1 MSPSD
6 KEGKKKRRGQK
17 GNHQDMTERRYHR
30 RGPEAVYTLTKAV
43 THIRLSE
50 TNACK
55 LAALDQLAPVY
66 QALCQQYVTYFCIEE
81 EPDKFHDPVF
91 VTPLSE
97 RWHRV
102 AIQQAAG
109 IARSWRTNREQAY
122 QDYLEKMENF
132 LEERATPDQHPKYK
146 EPEWE
151 EWNTP
156 ILRQTCIQANVNVV
170 VLEVSNDST
179 FDYWLRISTL
189 EKRRTIRIPVKL
201 ADYHRK
207 ALEGKS
213 INSSV
218 TLNRRGDGWWLT
230 LSYEEK
236 VAVQTKPD
244 APVIGIDVGIANFLT
259 SSDGKHYG
267 TFHGKLRE
275 RQKRDREKRRRKA
288 KLRAC
293 LKKKGVEKLP
303 STSSKSGQRLTHH
316 VRQEIN
322 RAVNVCLDEH
332 PGARIAYEALSVSS
346 MKFKARAMN
355 AYLRASNLARIPEKI
370 AWETAKRGMA
380 ATTVKSAYSSQECSV
395 CHYPDRANRPDQ
407 QTFCCIVCGYCT
419 HADHNA
425 ALNVARRW
433 GDEDLHTC
441 TCKEEVKAVL
451 MRRHEVWKQKNGWL

>member
-1 MSPSD
+1 MTERQHP
-6 KEGKKKRRGQK
+6 RRGQ
-17 GNHQDMTERRYHR
+17 DT
-30 RGPEAVYTLTKAV
+30 AYTLTKAV

-55 LAALDQLAPVY
+55 LAALDALAPVY
-66 QALCQQYVTYFCIEE
+66 QALCQAYVTYFCTEE
-81 EPDKFHDPVF
+81 PPDKFHAPVF
-91 VTPLSE
+91 PTSLSE

-109 IARSWRTNREQAY
+109 IARAWRTNREQAY
-122 QDYLEKMENF
+122 QSY
-132 LEERATPDQHPKYK
+132 LEERENYQEALATPDSNQK
-146 EPEWE
+146 EPEWK

-156 ILRQTCIQANVNVV
+156 TLQQTCIQANANVA
-170 VLEVSNDST
+170 VLEPSNDST

-189 EKRRTIRIPVKL
+189 EKRQPIRVPVKL
-201 ADYHRK
+201 ADYHR
-207 ALEGKS
+207 ATLAGKS

-218 TLNRRGDGWWLT
+218 TLSRRTDGWWLT
-230 LSYEEK
+230 LSYEEQ
-236 VAVQTKPD
+236 VAAQTEPD
-244 APVIGIDVGIANFLT
+244 APVVGLDVGIANFVT

-275 RQKRDREKRRRKA
+275 RQKREREKRRRKA

-303 STSSKSGQRLTHH
+303 STSSKSGQRLRRH

-332 PGARIAYEALSVSS
+332 PDAHIAYEHLSVAS

-370 AWETAKRGMA
+370 AWETAKRGVV
-380 ATTVKSAYSSQECSV
+380 ATKVKSAYSSQECSV
-395 CHYPDRANRPDQ
+395 CHCVERKNRPDQ
-407 QTFCCIVCGYCT
+407 QTFCCVVCGFST

-425 ALNVARRW
+425 ATNLAHRK
-433 GDEDLHTC
+433 EDTELHAC
-441 TCKEEVKAVL
+441 QDRQAIKALL
-451 MRRHEVWKQKNGWL
+451 MKRHEQWRKQQGWP